1 MNTVQRIGALTG
13 LVCLVA
19 GLIAP
24 LSQIAPTIQLTLGIA
39 LFALCFWTFEPVP
52 IQLSSLFLLV
62 LYPLT
67 DLLTFE
73 ESFAPFAGK
82 TIWLIFTGMAIS
94 MTLEQ
99 TGVGTLLANIMKRVL
114 SRHPALL
121 IAQLHFI
128 GLATA
133 FIVPSGVVRV
143 LLLFPIGLALCTSL
157 KCTNDQK
164 ATTVVLLSLVS
175 STVFGG
181 FGILTGAVPNMILAG
196 QLHEWGNESIFWS
209 TWFVWMFPLVGI
221 GRSILSAFL
230 IWIFWGRTIAPFRP
244 IPQKETEFTFTTAQK
259 KTLGVLTFGVI
270 GWATDTVHQI
280 PPVYVALAVVLI
292 LLIPHWGT
300 LNVKDL
306 KKLDFTFLFY
316 IAALFSL
323 GTALSGSGFND
334 AFINNAVEWAHLSRW
349 DLPQRYFALT
359 LLTVPLDF
367 VMDIAAVAAV
377 VTHPFLQLA
386 AEHEL
391 GILPAA
397 MSIGMATTLVF
408 LPYQAAPLMVAY
420 SYRKFALSHLVLL
433 QFSLSLLSLIF
444 LYPLNLVYWSWAGFL

>member
-13 LVCLVA
+13 LICLVA

-24 LSQIAPTIQLTLGIA
+24 LTQIAPTIQLTLGIA

-94 MTLEQ
+94 TALEQ

-164 ATTVVLLSLVS
+164 TTTVVLLSLVS

-230 IWIFWGRTIAPFRP
+230 IWIFWGRTITPFRP
-244 IPQKETEFTFTTAQK
+244 IPHKETEFTFTTEQK
-259 KTLGVLTFGVI
+259 KTLGVLTLGVI
-270 GWATDTVHQI
+270 GWATDTFHQI
-280 PPVYVALAVVLI
+280 PPVYIALAVVLI

-323 GTALSGSGFND
+323 GTALSRSGFND
-334 AFINNAVEWAHLSRW
+334 AFINNAVEWAHLSKW

-367 VMDIAAVAAV
+367 FMDIAAVAAV

-386 AEHEL
+386 AEHNL
-391 GILPAA
+391 GNLPAA

-433 QFSLSLLSLIF
+433 QFPLSLLSLII

>member
-1 MNTVQRIGALTG
+1 MNTVQRIGALIG

-24 LSQIAPTIQLTLGIA
+24 LSHIAPTIQLTLGIA

-52 IQLSSLFLLV
+52 IQLSSLFLLA

-94 MTLEQ
+94 MALEQ

-114 SRHPALL
+114 SRHPAFL

-143 LLLFPIGLALCTSL
+143 LLLFPIGLALCNSL
-157 KCTNDQK
+157 KCTNDPK

-209 TWFVWMFPLVGI
+209 TWFIWMFPLVGI

-230 IWIFWGRTIAPFRP
+230 IWVFWGRTIAPFRP

-259 KTLGVLTFGVI
+259 KTLGVLTLGVI

-280 PPVYVALAVVLI
+280 PPVYIALAVVLI

-316 IAALFSL
+316 ITALFSL
-323 GTALSGSGFND
+323 GTALSVSGFND
-334 AFINNAVEWAHLSRW
+334 AFINNAVEWAHLSKW

-359 LLTVPLDF
+359 LLAVPLDF

-386 AEHEL
+386 AEYEL

-420 SYRKFALSHLVLL
+420 SYRKFALSHLILL

>member
-444 LYPLNLVYWSWAGFL
+444 LLNLVYWSWAGFL

>member
-19 GLIAP
+19 GVIAP

-230 IWIFWGRTIAPFRP
+230 IWVFWGRTIAPFRP

>member
-24 LSQIAPTIQLTLGIA
+24 LPQIAPTIQLTLGIA

>member
-1 MNTVQRIGALTG
+1 MNTVQRIGALIG

-24 LSQIAPTIQLTLGIA
+24 LSHIAPTIQLTLGIA

-52 IQLSSLFLLV
+52 IQLSSLFLLA

-94 MTLEQ
+94 MALEQ

-114 SRHPALL
+114 SRHPAFL

-143 LLLFPIGLALCTSL
+143 LLLFPIGLALCNSL

-209 TWFVWMFPLVGI
+209 TWFIWMFPLVGI

-230 IWIFWGRTIAPFRP
+230 IWVFWGRTIAPFRP

-259 KTLGVLTFGVI
+259 KTLGVLTLGVI

-280 PPVYVALAVVLI
+280 PPVYIALAVVLI

-323 GTALSGSGFND
+323 GTALSVSGFND
-334 AFINNAVEWAHLSRW
+334 AFINNAVEWAHLSKW

-359 LLTVPLDF
+359 LLAVPLDF

-386 AEHEL
+386 AEYEL

-420 SYRKFALSHLVLL
+420 SYRKFALSHLILL

>member
-24 LSQIAPTIQLTLGIA
+24 LPQIAPTIQLTLGIA

-244 IPQKETEFTFTTAQK
+244 IPQKETEFTFTTPQK

>member
-1 MNTVQRIGALTG
+1 
-13 LVCLVA
+13 
-19 GLIAP
+19 
-24 LSQIAPTIQLTLGIA
+24 
-39 LFALCFWTFEPVP
+39 
-52 IQLSSLFLLV
+52 
-62 LYPLT
+62 
-67 DLLTFE
+67 
-73 ESFAPFAGK
+73 
-82 TIWLIFTGMAIS
+82 
-94 MTLEQ
+94 
-99 TGVGTLLANIMKRVL
+99 
-114 SRHPALL
+114 
-121 IAQLHFI
+121 
-128 GLATA
+128 
-133 FIVPSGVVRV
+133 
-143 LLLFPIGLALCTSL
+143 
-157 KCTNDQK
+157 
-164 ATTVVLLSLVS
+164 
-175 STVFGG
+175 
-181 FGILTGAVPNMILAG
+181 
-196 QLHEWGNESIFWS
+196 
-209 TWFVWMFPLVGI
+209 MFPLVGI

-230 IWIFWGRTIAPFRP
+230 IWVFWGRTIAPFRP

-280 PPVYVALAVVLI
+280 PPVYIALAVVLI

-323 GTALSGSGFND
+323 GTALSVSGFND
-334 AFINNAVEWAHLSRW
+334 AFINNAVEWAHLSKW

-359 LLTVPLDF
+359 LLAVPLDF

-420 SYRKFALSHLVLL
+420 SYRKFALSHLILL

>member
-1 MNTVQRIGALTG
+1 
-13 LVCLVA
+13 
-19 GLIAP
+19 
-24 LSQIAPTIQLTLGIA
+24 
-39 LFALCFWTFEPVP
+39 
-52 IQLSSLFLLV
+52 
-62 LYPLT
+62 
-67 DLLTFE
+67 
-73 ESFAPFAGK
+73 
-82 TIWLIFTGMAIS
+82 
-94 MTLEQ
+94 
-99 TGVGTLLANIMKRVL
+99 
-114 SRHPALL
+114 
-121 IAQLHFI
+121 
-128 GLATA
+128 
-133 FIVPSGVVRV
+133 
-143 LLLFPIGLALCTSL
+143 
-157 KCTNDQK
+157 
-164 ATTVVLLSLVS
+164 
-175 STVFGG
+175 
-181 FGILTGAVPNMILAG
+181 
-196 QLHEWGNESIFWS
+196 
-209 TWFVWMFPLVGI
+209 MFPLVGI

-230 IWIFWGRTIAPFRP
+230 IWVFWGRRIAPFRP

-259 KTLGVLTFGVI
+259 KTLGVLTLGVI

-280 PPVYVALAVVLI
+280 PPVYIALAVVLI

-349 DLPQRYFALT
+349 DLPQRYFDLT

-420 SYRKFALSHLVLL
+420 SFRKFALSHLVLL